1 LQSEAPNSS
10 LRYWR
15 KPSVKVRHVT
25 KVVVVIGCVGYKA
38 GTCDAAWCAPCTWA
52 PLWWLCLLGALYK
65 CSTFTFFYEMPRYTL
80 FRLTDR
86 R

>member
-10 LRYWR
+10 LRCWR

-25 KVVVVIGCVGYKA
+25 KVVVVIGC
-38 GTCDAAWCAPCTWA
+38 D
-52 PLWWLCLLGALYK
+52 
-65 CSTFTFFYEMPRYTL
+65 EMPRYTL